1 MTTTPT
7 AAAAPSLTQQ
17 FATEYTKK
25 AVPGML
31 RAIRTIKW
39 ANKGILVGAVTA
51 SYLHQ
56 AHFLLDL
63 GAGVFAWIVPGVFDL
78 GIVSMLTITQTVGM
92 AEDAKRAAM
101 KVLVVVIAISAAVN
115 AAAPGPLGLRIIF
128 ALIVGLV
135 AGVEWVAGKI
145 RPDFAAIEHRE
156 HELTTGHTPAT
167 GTTSADATPAAPA
180 VVTTAAPA
188 AVPTALPAIT
198 DTHHGEDIPAR
209 LVSAARM
216 VTVQHRQTSTQPLT
230 ADELAARLNTT
241 PATAAR
247 LLAAIDTPAADRVN
261 GHAPAFGGVR

>member
-7 AAAAPSLTQQ
+7 AAAPSLTQQ
-17 FATEYTKK
+17 FATEYTKR

-39 ANKGILVGAVTA
+39 VNKGILVGAVTA

-56 AHFLLDL
+56 AHFLHAL
-63 GAGVFAWIVPGVFDL
+63 GAGIFAWIVPAVFDL

-92 AEDAKRAAM
+92 ADDAKRAAM
-101 KVLVVVIAISAAVN
+101 KVLVVVITISAAVN

-156 HELTTGHTPAT
+156 TELTTTVRAAVVPAT
-167 GTTSADATPAAPA
+167 NPLVAVPAPA
-180 VVTTAAPA
+180 QPEPPPALTDREPATAE
-188 AVPTALPAIT
+188 V
-198 DTHHGEDIPAR
+198 PAR
-209 LVSAARM
+209 LISAARM
-216 VTVQHRQTSTQPLT
+216 IAVQHRQTSTNPLT
-230 ADELAARLNTT
+230 ADDLAARLGTT
-241 PATAAR
+241 PATAGQ
-247 LLAAIDTPAADRVN
+247 LLAAIDNPTRIN
-261 GHAPAFGGVR
+261 GHAPVLGGAR